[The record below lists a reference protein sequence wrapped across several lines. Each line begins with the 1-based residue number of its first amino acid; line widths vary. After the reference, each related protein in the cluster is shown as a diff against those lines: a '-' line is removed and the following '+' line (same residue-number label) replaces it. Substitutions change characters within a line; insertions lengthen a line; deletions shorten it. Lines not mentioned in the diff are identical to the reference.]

1 MQFSNYTIEKQ
12 IGEGGMAS
20 VFLAKHNILQK
31 PVAVKVLKEEFL
43 RNENIRKRF
52 LSESRNMFEMSHPNI
67 IRVTDLIDQEGL
79 VAFVME
85 YVDGITLKEHIE
97 QKGALAPTEIK
108 KLFSQMLDAVGYVHE
123 KGFVHRDIKPSN
135 FMLDKKGNVKLLDF
149 GIAKNTDTAASDY
162 TMTGTLQNMG
172 TPMYMS
178 PEQVKSTKDVA
189 KQSDIYSLGVVLW
202 QMIKGQKPYDANT
215 LSIFDIQM
223 KIVGEQLSLTGTPFD
238 QAIKKATEKDPSSR
252 YENCR
257 EFSFSLSN
265 LDGIQ
270 VADKKAAPPP
280 AAEATTIQ
288 SSTPPLPRVAPTD
301 ASKPPLAPPTPT
313 TAKATPPTSPKKSR
327 PYILPIIIGTIIL
340 IAVGL
345 RLRSEDSNNNTDGD
359 DYYYNS
365 ERIIDS
371 EEIVGDSYLPV
382 DTTTRESLPTIY
394 FTNSTNN
401 RILIALAYDNSG
413 FETRG
418 WFAVEANSDIAIPLP
433 HRIGDEIFWYAM
445 QEDDNEEYS
454 GSDGYFCLDTQKKF
468 HYIEPG
474 KADGCDNPVGFT
486 RMWISNGY
494 GSHHF

>member
-85 YVDGITLKEHIE
+85 YVDGITLKEHID
-97 QKGALAPTEIK
+97 QKGALEPTEIK
-108 KLFSQMLDAVGYVHE
+108 KLFAQMLDAVGYVHE

-257 EFSFSLSN
+257 EFSLSLSN

-301 ASKPPLAPPTPT
+301 ASKPPLTPPTPT
-313 TAKATPPTSPKKSR
+313 TAKATPPPSPKKSR
-327 PYILPIIIGTIIL
+327 PYILPMAIGIIL
-340 IAVGL
+340 LLAVGIKL
-345 RLRSEDSNNNTDGD
+345 WKENENSDNYS
-359 DYYYNS
+359 YYNS

-371 EEIVGDSYLPV
+371 EEIVDASYLLD
-382 DTTTRESLPTIY
+382 DTTTVESLPIAQ
-394 FTNSTNN
+394 FSNSTNN
-401 RILIALAYDNSG
+401 KILIALAYDNNG

-418 WFAVEANSDIAIPLP
+418 WFAVDAYSDITIPLP
-433 HRIGDEIFWYAM
+433 PNVGDEIFWYAM
-445 QEDDNEEYS
+445 QEDDNEEYF
-454 GSDGYFCLDTQKKF
+454 GTDKYFCLDTQAKF
-468 HYIEPG
+468 HYTLPSESE
-474 KADGCDNPVGFT
+474 GCDNSVGFT
-486 RMWISNGY
+486 RMRITGGY
-494 GSHHF
+494 GNYAF